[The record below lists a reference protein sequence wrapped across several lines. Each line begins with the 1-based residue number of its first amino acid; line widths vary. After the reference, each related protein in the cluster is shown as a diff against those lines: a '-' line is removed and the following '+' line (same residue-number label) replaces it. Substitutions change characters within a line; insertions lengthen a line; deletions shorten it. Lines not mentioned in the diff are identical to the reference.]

1 MIPRKQKQHPHHS
14 SQAGFTII
22 ESLLAIMVV
31 TLLMVGLAPVIV
43 LSTATRV
50 QARRVER
57 ATEAAKTYIDGV
69 RSGAISAPSTTVGN
83 APTATDGSSS
93 FLIAGPPSGNLTC
106 ATGGTYCS
114 SPASLYCV
122 DLDETAGCNPDSPN
136 DLVVQGFR
144 TTTTSA
150 NAQEGYRLGVRVYRA
165 DAFSDTGALRRNTQ
179 TEKVTQAAYTGGLGD
194 RKAPLVETT
203 TEIVTKET
211 TFSDWCQ
218 RLRNSSNTNSG
229 C

>member
-1 MIPRKQKQHPHHS
+1 MIPRKQKQHPPDS

-22 ESLLAIMVV
+22 ESLLAIIVV
-31 TLLMVGLAPVIV
+31 SVLMVGLAPVIV

-69 RSGAISAPSTTVGN
+69 RSGAISAPTTTVGS
-83 APTATDGSSS
+83 APTATAGSSS
-93 FLIAGPPSGNLTC
+93 FLVANAPSGTLTC
-106 ATGGTYCS
+106 NTGGTYCS
-114 SPASLYCV
+114 SPASVYCV
-122 DLDETAGCNPDSPN
+122 DLDETAGCSANSPK

-144 TTTTSA
+144 TATTSA
-150 NAQEGYRLGVRVYRA
+150 NAETGYRLGVRVYRA
-165 DAFSDTGALRRNTQ
+165 DAFSDTVTLKRNTSS
-179 TEKVTQAAYTGGLGD
+179 EKVTQAAYTGGLGD

-203 TEIVTKET
+203 TEIVTKDT
-211 TFSDWCQ
+211 NFSDWCQ
-218 RLRNSSNTNSG
+218 RLRNPSNTNSG